1 MMMPGRSIVVTAR
14 AREFWISWRRCSL
27 VESRLRKR
35 ELQ

>member
-1 MMMPGRSIVVTAR
+1 MMMPGRSSNSPRKRV
-14 AREFWISWRRCSL
+14 WMSWRRCIW